1 MLGSKAIT
9 VTDLANFD
17 FKLADI
23 ALFSAGGAISAE
35 FAPKAGESGCVV
47 IDNTTFQI

>member
-23 ALFSAGGAISAE
+23 ALFSAGGAISARICT
-35 FAPKAGESGCVV
+35 KGR
-47 IDNTTFQI
+47 